1 MRKRLTI
8 LIATL
13 VVAIPNTASASLDAT
28 EDFSEPRIMAI
39 SVSSSIGD
47 TPWANGSGYLY
58 SPRIVFS
65 AGHIKDHDEFSQMYV
80 SQPNQKLKA
89 GMETVKVIKKIFPST
104 YKTRIYKDDFAI
116 LILEKPLA
124 DVAPAPL
131 ITSELLAQAIAEK
144 IPMKQLGFGA
154 YQDVCAELKV
164 SSPCQFGSDR
174 TSLVPRSIEMV
185 PWDAAGVKAR
195 YNQYQAEIADHLF
208 LTSPYRGGPCP
219 GDSGGSTTVKINGVT
234 YYVATVAS
242 GFWNGYSCGQGGGTV
257 EDSLGYTAPVFK
269 FLELIAEAEK
279 YVAEHP
285 YIAPIATA
293 SKSPVAT
300 PSPSAPQIAIPSA
313 SPKATKSA
321 APSSSPKA
329 TKSADLYQYIFTLA
343 KQWAK
348 TSKPGD
354 TALKQCTSARDKGLI
369 YKNGKATPI
378 VTGNTN
384 LRRDLNRY
392 PGFNACLSGFSK

>member
-1 MRKRLTI
+1 MRKPFI
-8 LIATL
+8 VLIATL
-13 VVAIPNTASASLDAT
+13 AVFIPNTASASLDAQ
-28 EDFSEPRIMAI
+28 EDFSEPRIVAI
-39 SVSSSIGD
+39 SGSSSIGN

-58 SPRIVFS
+58 SPRIIFS
-65 AGHIKDHDEFSQMYV
+65 AGHIKDRDEFSQIYV

-124 DVAPAPL
+124 DIAPAPL
-131 ITSELLAQAIAEK
+131 ITSELLAKAIAEK

-185 PWDAAGVKAR
+185 PWDAAGIKAR

-219 GDSGGSTTVKINGVT
+219 GDSGGSTTVKINGES

-269 FLELIAEAEK
+269 FLDLIAEAEK
-279 YVAEHP
+279 YIADNP
-285 YIAPIATA
+285 YIAPIAT
-293 SKSPVAT
+293 PT
-300 PSPSAPQIAIPSA
+300 
-313 SPKATKSA
+313 
-321 APSSSPKA
+321 SSPKA
-329 TKSADLYQYIFTLA
+329 TKSADPYQYILTLA

-348 TSKPGD
+348 TSRASD
-354 TALKQCTSARDKGLI
+354 TALKQCSSARDKGVI

-378 VTGNTN
+378 GATSTN
-384 LRRDLNRY
+384 LRRDLKRY
-392 PGFNACLSGFSK
+392 PGFNACLAGFSK